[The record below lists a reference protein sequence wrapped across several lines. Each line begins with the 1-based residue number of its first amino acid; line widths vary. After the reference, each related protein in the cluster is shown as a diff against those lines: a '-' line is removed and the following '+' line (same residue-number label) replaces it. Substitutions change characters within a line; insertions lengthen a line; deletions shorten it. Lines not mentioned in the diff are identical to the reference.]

1 MMFNLISTEK
11 NMKKIIIAAFAACAL
26 LAACTEKES
35 APVQNNDIKVVFEI
49 GDKAGFGQDTK
60 AVKTAWA
67 EGDQILVIFKANNGV
82 NQGQGFLTD
91 DCEVNTLRFV
101 YDGSAWKLK
110 DNNISDLLQL
120 GSSGL
125 YFAFHHRVF
134 GEDDIVFAGA
144 NCDLTNYNG
153 GELLQYQ
160 GSYAVSD
167 GILTLETVKMEM
179 ALYGDQ
185 FQISVP
191 DLPSGKNWKMYICNN
206 NMVDGAYPPANLS
219 KEGGIEEG
227 DIFFNDSY
235 YQLGNY
241 SGHYSPG
248 VKNGTDVSFVTRA
261 SSWSES
267 DEEYQQYSSYKFLV
281 TDGTKENSYVYVKSR
296 GIWDGGH
303 IDFAFT
309 LEGGHA
315 YRLPSFNNKEKWIQI
330 SPSF

>member
-1 MMFNLISTEK
+1 
-11 NMKKIIIAAFAACAL
+11 MKKIIIAAFAACAL

-35 APVQNNDIKVVFEI
+35 APVQNNDVKVVFEI
-49 GDKAGFGQDTK
+49 ADKAGFGQDTK

-67 EGDQILVIFKANNGV
+67 EGDQILVIFRANNGV

-101 YDGSAWKLK
+101 YDGSAWGLQ
-110 DNNISDLLQL
+110 DNNVSDLAQL

-125 YFAFHHRVF
+125 YVAIHHRVF

-144 NCDLTNYNG
+144 NCVLTNYNG

-191 DLPSGKNWKMYICNN
+191 DLPSGKNGKMYICNY
-206 NMVDGAYPPANLS
+206 NMVDGAYPPACLS

-235 YQLGNY
+235 YQLGSY

-248 VKNGTDVSFVTRA
+248 VKNGTDVSFVSRA

-303 IDFAFT
+303 IDFVFT

-330 SPSF
+330 TPSF